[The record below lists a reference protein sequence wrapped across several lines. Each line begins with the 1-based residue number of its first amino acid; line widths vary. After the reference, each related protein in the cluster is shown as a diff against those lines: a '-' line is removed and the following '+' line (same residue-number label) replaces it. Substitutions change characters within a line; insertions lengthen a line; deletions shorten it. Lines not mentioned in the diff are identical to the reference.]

1 MVGASEV
8 AEPNEVPAVQTG
20 GEEKRNRQHDGALR
34 CLEFMLRHH
43 RLDYGID
50 YLYHEYASEAPI
62 DAERLCAFAR
72 RFGVTAKRQTFT
84 GNDLG
89 TLRDVLPAVLVL
101 NDGRFVVL
109 VGLRGEGEE
118 CEVGL
123 FDPSQNL
130 TEALLLTGE
139 ELAARWSGEA
149 LLIKRPF
156 SAFRAE
162 SGFNFAWFLS
172 YLRAERSAFA
182 DVAVGAM
189 VIHALALATPIFFQ
203 IIIDKVLVHQNFSTL
218 YVLSAGVV
226 LAIAFDSVID
236 FIRQYILLN
245 ATTKI
250 DIRIARATFTHLLS
264 LPVQFFERSS
274 AGVVTKHMQ
283 QTEIVRQFLTGQLF
297 LTLLDALVIVVFLP
311 VLMFYSLS
319 LSLIVVLF
327 SSVLAAVIYFLIG
340 PFRRRLYELYM
351 AEGER
356 QAVLVETIGGMQT
369 IKGLALEPRQRR
381 RWESIAANAVAR
393 NFDVGKIS
401 LVARTASQMLEK
413 LMIISVVAAG
423 ALIVFGGG
431 MSVGELVAF
440 QMLAGRVSNP
450 LVRLVTLIHE
460 YQEALLS
467 VRMLGNVM
475 NAAPERS
482 GGRGL
487 RTPIRGEIEFR
498 DVSFTYPGTN
508 RPALRDIG
516 IHIPAGSM
524 VGIVGRSGSGK
535 STLAKLLEGIV
546 FADSGVARIDGVDVR
561 EYDLSHVRNQMGIVL
576 QESFLFRGSVRANV
590 AATRA
595 DVAFEDVV
603 AVCHDAGAAE
613 FIEQLPQG
621 YETDLEE
628 GAVNLSGGQR
638 QRLAIARALL
648 RNPKILI
655 LDEATSALDPESEAV
670 VQANLGRIAHRRTT
684 VVISHRLSMVRAADL
699 IIVLDQGRIAGSG
712 RHEALLR
719 SCPLYAGLWNQ
730 QIKGFAQ

>member
-1 MVGASEV
+1 MTKV
-8 AEPNEVPAVQTG
+8 EPVPPPPGDDDGDA
-20 GEEKRNRQHDGALR
+20 RRLDGALR
-34 CLEFMLRHH
+34 CLEWVLRHH
-43 RLDYGID
+43 GLDYGVEH
-50 YLYHEYASEAPI
+50 LHHEHASATPI
-62 DAERLCAFAR
+62 DAARLAAFAR
-72 RFGVTAKRQTFT
+72 RFGVQARRH
-84 GNDLG
+84 
-89 TLRDVLPAVLVL
+89 TLSGGDAGALHDVLPAVLVM
-101 NDGRFVVL
+101 NDGSFTVL
-109 VGLRGEGEE
+109 VGSRGEGEE
-118 CEVGL
+118 REIGL
-123 FDPSQNL
+123 FDPAQNAND
-130 TEALLLTGE
+130 ALLVTGR

-162 SGFNFAWFLS
+162 SGFNFAWFLA
-172 YLRAERSAFA
+172 YLRAERSAFV
-182 DVAVGAM
+182 DVTIGAM

-236 FIRQYILLN
+236 FVRQYMLLN

-250 DIRIARATFTHLLS
+250 DIRVARATFTHLVS

-297 LTLLDALVIVVFLP
+297 LTLLDALVIFVFLP
-311 VLMFYSLS
+311 VLMFYSLV
-319 LSLIVVLF
+319 LSAIVVLF
-327 SSVLAAVIYFLIG
+327 SATIAMVIYFLIG
-340 PFRRRLYELYM
+340 PFRRRLHELYM

-356 QAVLVETIGGMQT
+356 QAILVETIGGMQT
-369 IKGLALEPRQRR
+369 VKGLALEPRQRR

-393 NFDVGKIS
+393 SFDVGKIS
-401 LVARTASQMLEK
+401 LAARAASQTLEK
-413 LMIISVVAAG
+413 LMIVAIVGVG

-450 LVRLVTLIHE
+450 LVRLVALIHE

-487 RTPIRGEIEFR
+487 RTPIRGQIELS
-498 DVSFTYPGTN
+498 DLTFTYPGAN
-508 RPALRDIG
+508 RPALRDLDL
-516 IHIPAGSM
+516 HIPAGSM

-561 EYDLSHVRNQMGIVL
+561 EYDLSHLRNHMGVVL
-576 QESFLFRGSVRANV
+576 QDSFLFRGSVRDNV

-595 DVAFEDVV
+595 DAAFDDIVA
-603 AVCHDAGAAE
+603 ASRNAGAAE

-621 YETDLEE
+621 YATELEE

-648 RNPKILI
+648 RDPAILI
-655 LDEATSALDPESEAV
+655 LDEATSALDPESEAA

-684 VVISHRLSMVRAADL
+684 IVISHRLSMVRPADL
-699 IIVLDQGRIAGSG
+699 IVVLDQGRIAGAG

-719 SCPLYAGLWNQ
+719 SCPLYAGLWTQ
-730 QIKGFAQ
+730 QRKGLAG